1 MSSESYDVIIV
12 GAGPA
17 GSYAGYRLAS
27 LGHKVAVLEQKEA
40 PGVDVCCTGVISTEC
55 FRSFGV
61 SPEVILTEANS
72 ARFFSPSGR
81 CLRLESEKVQAY
93 VIDRPSFDQAVA
105 GKAQTHG
112 AEYLFSCEVVDVS
125 VGNGRAQVEA
135 LCRGSRE
142 ILTTR
147 AVILASGFKA
157 KPPEKLGLGEIRNF
171 LTGAQAEIETRN
183 IDEVEVYFGQGIAPG
198 LFAWLV
204 PVAPNRALV
213 GLLSKSQAKLH
224 LQKFLAGPFCQ
235 GRVMNGKAQIA
246 QKAVPL
252 GSLPRTYGDRILVI
266 GDAAGQV
273 KPTSGG
279 GIYFGHLGAVMAAE
293 VLHRALSND
302 DLGSAQLSCYQKEW
316 KARMGKEISLGCWA
330 RRLYARLKDRDIERI
345 FGMLDSGGM
354 AQAMLDS
361 PNFSFDWH
369 SKSILAGLKYGLAYP
384 ASGIVGSIAW
394 RGRGVP
400 KDD

>member
-1 MSSESYDVIIV
+1 LSSESYDVIIV

-40 PGVDVCCTGVISTEC
+40 PGLDVCCTGVISAEC
-55 FRSFGV
+55 FRSFGI
-61 SPEVILTEANS
+61 SPKVILRKADS

-81 CLRLESEKVQAY
+81 CLRLQSEKVQAY
-93 VIDRPSFDQAVA
+93 VVDRASFDQAIA
-105 GKAQTHG
+105 GKAQAQG
-112 AEYLFSCEVVDVS
+112 AHFFFSLQVTDIAA
-125 VGNGRAQVEA
+125 GNGGAQVEA

-142 ILTTR
+142 KFASR
-147 AVILASGFKA
+147 AIILANGFRPKL
-157 KPPEKLGLGEIRNF
+157 PHKLGLGEIKHF
-171 LTGAQAEIETRN
+171 LTGAQAQVETRD
-183 IDEVEVYFGQGIAPG
+183 IDEVEVYFGQGTAPG

-204 PVAPNRALV
+204 PASPNRALA
-213 GLLSKSQAKLH
+213 GLLSTSQAKLH
-224 LQKFLAGPFCQ
+224 LQRFLLGPFCQ
-235 GRVMNGKAQIA
+235 GRVLNGKAQIA
-246 QKAVPL
+246 QRAVPL

-279 GIYFGHLGAVMAAE
+279 GIYFGHLGARIAAD
-293 VLHRALSND
+293 VLHRALSTD

-316 KARMGKEISLGCWA
+316 KAKMGREISLGYWA
-330 RRLYARLKDRDIERI
+330 RRLYAKLNDRDIERI

-354 AQAMLDS
+354 AQALLDS

-369 SKSILAGLKYGLAYP
+369 SKSILAGLKHSLAYP
-384 ASGIVGSIAW
+384 ARGIVASLPW
-394 RGRGVP
+394 RGREAP